1 MTRKRISRFPT
12 PDATR
17 LPTTARR
24 VLERRRARLGF
35 YPNFFLAF
43 ALRPRHMVRWA
54 AHYDELMLG
63 PSDLSLVDR
72 ELIAVAVSR
81 ANGCSYCLATHGARL
96 RMLLGDPDRA
106 DRITRNFR
114 RGGLDARTT
123 SMLEFAV
130 KATRRPASVS
140 ARDLARLRRHGFSEE
155 ACWDV
160 LETAAMFNFTNRLAA
175 GAGMRPNPEYR
186 LIGRLTAGRG
196 R

>member
-1 MTRKRISRFPT
+1 MSRPRISRFPT
-12 PDATR
+12 PDVAR
-17 LPTTARR
+17 LPAGARR
-24 VLERRRARLGF
+24 VLERRRASLGF

-43 ALRPRHMVRWA
+43 ALRPRRMVRWA

-63 PSDLSLVDR
+63 PSDLSLLDR

-81 ANGCSYCLATHGARL
+81 ANGCSYCLVTHGARL
-96 RMLLGDPDRA
+96 RVLLGDPDRA
-106 DRITRNFR
+106 DRITRDFR
-114 RGGLDARTT
+114 SGGLDPRTT

-130 KATRRPASVS
+130 KVTRSPGSVS
-140 ARDLARLRRHGFSEE
+140 ARDLARLRRRGFSEE

-175 GAGMRPNPEYR
+175 GAGMRPNPEYSR
-186 LIGRLTAGRG
+186 IGRLTAGRE